1 MKLTKLTS
9 AFALMAMVAGV
20 AVAQPPPPGPDGER
34 PARGERRGDMRRG
47 GDAGPFAK
55 LMAASK
61 LASLTPEQKAKVD
74 ALLAEKKPQADA
86 LREEMRTAMQAARD
100 STDREARRAAME
112 PLRAKHEAAQ
122 KEIDAALGA
131 ILTPEQM
138 TELNQKA
145 GEMREGMRER
155 FGRRGGPDDAATTA
169 SEKADWG
176 KKNKGDK
183 KKGEGKGKKGNT
195 GHKADSASTG
205 TATVTPFSE

>member
-9 AFALMAMVAGV
+9 TFAIMAMVAGV
-20 AVAQPPPPGPDGER
+20 AVAQPPPPAPDGA
-34 PARGERRGDMRRG
+34 PAREGRGEMRRG
-47 GDAGPFAK
+47 GEAGGPFAK

-61 LASLTPEQKAKVD
+61 LASLSPEQKAKVD

-86 LREEMRTAMQAARD
+86 MREEIRTAMQTARGA
-100 STDREARRAAME
+100 TDREARRAAME

-155 FGRRGGPDDAATTA
+155 FGRRGAADDAATTGSA
-169 SEKADWG
+169 KADDAG
-176 KKNKGDK
+176 KKGK
-183 KKGEGKGKKGNT
+183 KSKKAEGKGKKANKAA
-195 GHKADSASTG
+195 KADGASTG
-205 TATVTPFSE
+205 TQTVTPFSE